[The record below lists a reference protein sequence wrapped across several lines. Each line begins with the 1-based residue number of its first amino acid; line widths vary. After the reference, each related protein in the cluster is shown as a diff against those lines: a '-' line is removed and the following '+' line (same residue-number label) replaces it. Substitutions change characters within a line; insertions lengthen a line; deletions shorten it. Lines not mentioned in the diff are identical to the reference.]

1 MELCPKEIRMCYI
14 NNIDACVTL
23 GEREGGTFSPEAG
36 DRGQGV
42 ISKMM
47 CQAL

>member
-23 GEREGGTFSPEAG
+23 GEREGGHLFT
-36 DRGQGV
+36 
-42 ISKMM
+42 
-47 CQAL
+47 